1 MTTRSS
7 PASRAAPEP
16 APVVTYAP
24 NQAEV
29 RASVAA
35 PAVLMLS
42 DAYSND
48 WSVTVDGQP
57 TTLYRANYAFRGVW
71 LPPGK
76 HTVVYSYRPRA
87 FLIGG
92 AISLLTL
99 LMLGAYGLWHWRN
112 RPRIFTL

>member
-1 MTTRSS
+1 M
-7 PASRAAPEP
+7 PQI
-16 APVVTYAP
+16 VYAP
-24 NQAEV
+24 NRAEV

-42 DAYSND
+42 DAYSDD
-48 WSVTVDGQP
+48 WRVTVDGQP
-57 TTLYRANYAFRGVW
+57 ASLYRADYAFRGVW
-71 LPPGK
+71 LPPGE

-99 LMLGAYGLWHWRN
+99 LGLLAYGLWDWRG
-112 RPRIFTL
+112 RKRAPRSINSV